1 MLYGE
6 YMRRARK
13 RAGLAI
19 KGLAQLANV
28 GRNTVWQIENGKNSP
43 RLDTVIMLA
52 DALGISI
59 DEFTGH
65 KIRRKV
71 I

>member
-13 RAGLAI
+13 RAGLTI
-19 KGLAQLANV
+19 KGLAQQANV
-28 GRNTVWQIENGKNSP
+28 GCNTVWQIENGKNSP